1 VANKIL
7 SLPWVPGFSIASTTN
22 LAPKAASIAPSIRTV
37 AIEVAF
43 VQGLVMNGAALIRF
57 LAIDVTFVQG
67 KIMNGAPSIR
77 SVAIE
82 AGFVQGRLMDGAIDA
97 VSATRRLECAV
108 IKGKK
113 CLVHIRKIL
122 CDFWQCGEKRKQRT
136 GRDRFND

>member
-1 VANKIL
+1 VANEIL
-7 SLPWVPGFSIASTTN
+7 SLPWIPGFSSALTAK
-22 LAPKAASIAPSIRTV
+22 LAPKAVSIAPSIRFV

-43 VQGLVMNGAALIRF
+43 VQGKVMNGAALIRSV
-57 LAIDVTFVQG
+57 AIDAAFVQG
-67 KIMNGAPSIR
+67 NVINGEALIR
-77 SVAIE
+77 SVAID
-82 AGFVQGRLMDGAIDA
+82 AAFVQGKVMNGAIDA

-113 CLVHIRKIL
+113 CLVHISKIL